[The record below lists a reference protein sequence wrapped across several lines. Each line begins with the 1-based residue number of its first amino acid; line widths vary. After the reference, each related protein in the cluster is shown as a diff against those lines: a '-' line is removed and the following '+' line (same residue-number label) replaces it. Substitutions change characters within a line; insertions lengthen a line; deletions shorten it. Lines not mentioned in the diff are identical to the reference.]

1 MKESFIEKYNTI
13 HENLKFLEGEISSCI
28 NNKEALLKSPEKL
41 EDLKRRIFLEIEILK
56 KTREDERKKY
66 NY

>member
-1 MKESFIEKYNTI
+1 MKGYFIEKYNTI
-13 HENLKFLEGEISSCI
+13 HENLKFLEDEISSFV
-28 NNKEALLKSPEKL
+28 NDKETLLKSPEKL
-41 EDLKRRIFLEIEILK
+41 EDLKRRIFLEIEILN